1 MTFPH
6 FVRRLH
12 LYLGMFLLPWFLMYG
27 ASSLPFS
34 HNEWFTGRPQW
45 TARADRSYDLD
56 VPAGANLREVGA
68 RILADLGMSGAFGV
82 SRPNSRQINVYCPN
96 FLRPTRI
103 TYDLDKKRLLAEDR
117 EFHWPQFLTGLHA
130 RGGFEQD
137 SVLNDAWGVTVD
149 VVCVAMMLWIATG
162 VYMWWQLPAS
172 RGWGWLALLGGAGSF
187 VLFSLAL

>member
-27 ASSLPFS
+27 ASSVPFS
-34 HNEWFTGRPQW
+34 HNEWFTARPQW
-45 TARADRSYDLD
+45 IARADRSYGLE

-68 RILADLGMSGAFGV
+68 RILADLGMSGAFGA
-82 SRPNSRQINVYCPN
+82 SRPSSRQINVYCPN

-149 VVCVAMMLWIATG
+149 VVCVAMILWIATG

-187 VLFSLAL
+187 VLCLLAL

>member
-27 ASSLPFS
+27 VSSLPFS
-34 HNEWFTGRPQW
+34 HNEWFRERPQW
-45 TARADRSYDLD
+45 TTRADRPYDLE
-56 VPAGANLREVGA
+56 VPPEADLRQVGG
-68 RILADLGMSGAFGV
+68 RILADLGMSGAYGTY
-82 SRPNSRQINVYCPN
+82 RPNNRQISVYCPN

-103 TYDLDKKRLLAEDR
+103 TYDLEKKRLLAEDR
-117 EFHWPQFLTGLHA
+117 QFHWPQLLTGMHA

-137 SVLNDAWGVTVD
+137 GALNDAWGVTVD
-149 VVCVAMMLWIATG
+149 VVCVAMILWIATG

-172 RGWGWLALLGGAGSF
+172 RGWGWLALGGGIVSF
-187 VLFSLAL
+187 AVFMMAL